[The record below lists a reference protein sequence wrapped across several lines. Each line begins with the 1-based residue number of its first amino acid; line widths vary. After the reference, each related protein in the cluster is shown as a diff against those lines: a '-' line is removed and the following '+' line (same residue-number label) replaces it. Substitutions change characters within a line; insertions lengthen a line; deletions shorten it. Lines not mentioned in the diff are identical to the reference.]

1 MNMKF
6 FSKKD
11 KDAIEAERISR
22 IKAEIE
28 AAKELRLKKERETI
42 AANKEKCRKYLLTS
56 KRLRELIAAK
66 NNDSTGN
73 LFDQCVS
80 VYAIYVSDGSLT
92 KAVIQDVIS
101 EASFVNDV
109 IDVLKELGLI
119 IGDNNRYLKFC
130 TIDYI
135 DAMLLNPIGIINNVM
150 NRRILKKAE
159 KNFLYQVAPDGKVK
173 IHRHPK
179 HMPLTEE
186 QKVLMLAKAKEEE
199 HRRRVG
205 VSSDTH
211 TAITEIQDGVEI
223 EIQRIKAERKLM
235 VESYKPYFIAIGI
248 LLVIVWVINGLS
260 QM

>member
-11 KDAIEAERISR
+11 KDAIEAERIAR
-22 IKAEIE
+22 IKADIE
-28 AAKELRLKKERETI
+28 AAKELRLKKEREII
-42 AANKEKCRKYLLTS
+42 ATNKEKCRKFLLTS
-56 KRLRELIAAK
+56 KKLRELIVSK
-66 NNDSTGN
+66 NNDSTGK
-73 LFDQCVS
+73 LFDQCIA
-80 VYAIYVSDGSLT
+80 VYTIYVSDISVT
-92 KAVIQDVIS
+92 RAMIQDITKDLPLATLVIEILS
-101 EASFVNDV
+101 
-109 IDVLKELGLI
+109 ELGLI
-119 IGDNNRYLKFC
+119 VGETRNFKFC

-135 DAMLLNPIGIINNVM
+135 DAMLLNPIGIINNAM

-159 KNFLYQVAPDGKVK
+159 KNFLYQMSPDGKVK
-173 IHRHPK
+173 IHKHPK
-179 HMPLTEE
+179 YMPLTEE
-186 QKVLMLAKAKEEE
+186 QKALMLAKAKEDE

-235 VESYKPYFIAIGI
+235 IESYKPYFIAVSV
-248 LLVIVWVINGLS
+248 LLVIVWFINGLS